1 MQEFGPLRPTLSF
14 EPFERGTGAPI
25 DDISIFETFECLTLI
40 ISLGICTTIGQ

>member
-1 MQEFGPLRPTLSF
+1 LRPTLSL
-14 EPFERGTGAPI
+14 ETGAPI